1 MTKCFCPYFIL
12 TCPILR
18 VNLVHFHVYLFIYL
32 LWDQLNI
39 FGHMNTCFSKCVLQL
54 QLEGCNQKTCKITIM
69 RPLSALMKTYQT
81 PNMHLQNVIVFF
93 YQKMKTKR
101 LLTLCEFFLISKRGQ
116 GQVILDPTLPHPTV
130 LHTKNSCYS
139 CSYNLFAKKKKLT
152 FFFG

>member
-1 MTKCFCPYFIL
+1 
-12 TCPILR
+12 
-18 VNLVHFHVYLFIYL
+18 
-32 LWDQLNI
+32 
-39 FGHMNTCFSKCVLQL
+39 MNTCFSKRVLQL
-54 QLEGCNQKTCKITIM
+54 QLEGCNEKTRKITIM

-139 CSYNLFAKKKKLT
+139 CSYNLFAKKKNWL
-152 FFFG
+152 FFFVVFHKFFVNNIKKMNNFYKGENEGKYDSKMWISVNIAINK